1 MEVVRCKMAV
11 CMRRSRVDYFF
22 YWLTL
27 LSLTTDAFM
36 PVSRTRPRSTVRALE
51 QIHVSVAEN
60 ARKVDSTALGFGLS
74 EMQGI
79 FNMQDQV
86 DNKVGT
92 NKEKFLRSLS
102 SLDSLNESNS
112 ERTRLLENI
121 LQEKLSDGKSIMEEE
136 ITPTPRLLN
145 PGLSSTFDEVA
156 SGKWKVVYAPHI
168 TTIAGLFGGNFDVE
182 YNLFGGDERSIVS
195 HAKYTFPIIGT
206 GFLSVSGTYD
216 SVDKT
221 SSRVDFNKIWFK
233 PIGPNKEDLEPYSS
247 LEEVPDG
254 KVKYAINE
262 IGKSFF
268 IDAVSIFPVSFL
280 DENLIVFD
288 FALLGTR
295 ICAIKQ

>member
-1 MEVVRCKMAV
+1 M
-11 CMRRSRVDYFF
+11 
-22 YWLTL
+22 L
-27 LSLTTDAFM
+27 LSLTTDAFVH
-36 PVSRTRPRSTVRALE
+36 VSRTGPRSTVRVLE
-51 QIHVSVAEN
+51 QLHVSVAEN
-60 ARKVDSTALGFGLS
+60 ARKIDSTALGFGLS
-74 EMQGI
+74 EIQGL
-79 FNMQDQV
+79 FNMQGQV

-92 NKEKFLRSLS
+92 NKDKFLQSLS

-121 LQEKLSDGKSIMEEE
+121 LQEKVSDGKSIMEEE
-136 ITPTPRLLN
+136 ITPTARLSN

-156 SGKWKVVYAPHI
+156 SGKWKVVYAPHM

-182 YNLFGGDERSIVS
+182 YNLFGGDERSMVS

-216 SVDKT
+216 SVDET

-233 PIGPNKEDLEPYSS
+233 PLIGPNKDDLEPYSS

-268 IDAVSIFPVSFL
+268 IDAVSVFPVSFL

-288 FALLGTR
+288 FELLGTR
-295 ICAIKQ
+295 ICAMKQ